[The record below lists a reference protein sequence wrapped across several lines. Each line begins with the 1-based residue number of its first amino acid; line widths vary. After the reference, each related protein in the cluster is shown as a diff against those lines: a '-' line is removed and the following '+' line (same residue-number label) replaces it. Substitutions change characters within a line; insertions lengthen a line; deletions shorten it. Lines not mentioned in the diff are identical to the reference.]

1 MPTSDEHEI
10 TLKLRMADFFVVAD
24 TRLDRSDGEKK
35 PQFEEDIAPFE
46 MKPPDPAATIVFH
59 ASPSIHSR

>member
-1 MPTSDEHEI
+1 
-10 TLKLRMADFFVVAD
+10 MADFFVVAD